1 MMSLK
6 TKFVLYL
13 VLSSLLFL
21 VSLLAVFQAP
31 TNLLWK
37 LAVAVTEFPHLFIIA
52 SLLCLIGYRGTG
64 NQALV
69 SYSINVIAFLLFC
82 SPILRSLPFDT
93 SLPGEL
99 NKAFAGK
106 KEERAPFSL
115 IRMIR
120 GNSFPEI
127 RFRSMEYKR
136 DSAGKALSLDFYP
149 ARQDSGKACIVVIH
163 GGSWSSGDS
172 QQLPALNSYLAGKGY
187 PVASI
192 NYRLA
197 ATAIF
202 PAPVDDLKAALRYL
216 KAHAAELGIDPGN
229 FVLLGRSAGG
239 QIALLAAYTLK
250 DPALKGVIAYYAPAD
265 MVWGYTLPANPL
277 IMDSRK
283 VMEDYLGGT
292 FEKAKANFFA
302 SSPIEFAGPDAP
314 PTLLIHG
321 ERDELVA
328 WEHSRRL
335 DAKLNTLGVPH
346 YLLTL
351 PWATHGCD
359 YNLSGPS
366 GQLSTYSIDYF
377 LQSIRKN

>member
-1 MMSLK
+1 MLSK
-6 TKFVLYL
+6 TKFVLYF
-13 VLSSLLFL
+13 SISLLL
-21 VSLLAVFQAP
+21 LLISLLAVFHAP

-52 SLLCLIGYRGTG
+52 SALCLFGYRGAGTW
-64 NQALV
+64 AIA
-69 SYSINVIAFLLFC
+69 SYSLNIIALLLFC
-82 SPILRSLPFDT
+82 SPLFRSLPFNST
-93 SLPGEL
+93 LPDDL
-99 NKAFAGK
+99 NKAFGGK
-106 KEERAPFSL
+106 KEVRTPFSL
-115 IRMIR
+115 TRMIR
-120 GNSFPEI
+120 GNSFPES
-127 RFRSMEYKR
+127 RFRSIEYQH
-136 DSAGKALSLDFYP
+136 DSAGNTLSLDFYP
-149 ARQDSGKACIVVIH
+149 ASQSSGKACIVVIH

-172 QQLPALNSYLAGKGY
+172 QQLPALNSFLSGKGY

-197 ATAIF
+197 EDAIF
-202 PAPVDDLKAALRYL
+202 PAPIYDLKAALTYL
-216 KAHAAELGIDPGN
+216 KAHARELGIDPGN
-229 FVLLGRSAGG
+229 FVLIGRSAGG

-250 DPALKGVIAYYAPAD
+250 DPAVKGVVAYYAPAD
-265 MVWGYTLPANPL
+265 MVWGYSLPANPL

-292 FEKAKANFFA
+292 YEKAKANFFA
-302 SSPIEFAGPDAP
+302 SSPIEFAGPDSP

-321 ERDELVA
+321 LRDELVA

-335 DAKLNTLGVPH
+335 DARLNASGVPH

-366 GQLSTYSIDYF
+366 GQLSTYCVEYF
-377 LQSIRKN
+377 LQSIQKN